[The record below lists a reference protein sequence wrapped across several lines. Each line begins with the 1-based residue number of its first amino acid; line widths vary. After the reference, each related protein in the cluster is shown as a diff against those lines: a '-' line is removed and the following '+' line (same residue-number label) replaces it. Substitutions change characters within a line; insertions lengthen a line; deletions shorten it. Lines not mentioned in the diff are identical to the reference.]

1 MKKLV
6 LASVGVAVLL
16 FTGCSQ
22 KNPNVDMTTKNQKIE
37 KVNNTNGMNSNTNGM
52 NSNNMDSNNMSSNK
66 TPENNE
72 NTVKYLIAN
81 LESKLAPIYFDFD
94 KYNIRADMKPVVE
107 SSATILDGD
116 KAQKLSIKVEGN
128 ADEWGTD
135 EYNYALGL
143 KRAKKVKDEL
153 GVLGVSTDRMMIISY
168 GESNPVCT
176 EHNKVCWQKNRR
188 VEFKLLP

>member
-6 LASVGVAVLL
+6 LVSASVAVLL

-22 KNPNVDMTTKNQKIE
+22 KNPDVDMTNKTQKVE
-37 KVNNTNGMNSNTNGM
+37 TTDSSNGMNSNTSGM
-52 NSNNMDSNNMSSNK
+52 NSNNMDSNDMSTNK
-66 TPENNE
+66 SPQNDKNA
-72 NTVKYLIAN
+72 VKYLISD
-81 LESKLAPIYFDFD
+81 LESKLTPIYFDFN
-94 KYNIRADMKPVVE
+94 KYNVRADMKPVIE
-107 SSATILDGD
+107 KSATILDAD

-143 KRAKKVKDEL
+143 KRAKTVKDEL
-153 GVLGVSTDRMMIISY
+153 SAQGVSTDRMMIVSY

-176 EHNKVCWQKNRR
+176 EHNKACWQKNRR

>member
-6 LASVGVAVLL
+6 LVSMGVAVLL

-22 KNPNVDMTTKNQKIE
+22 KNPDVDMTNKNQKMQ
-37 KVNNTNGMNSNTNGM
+37 KMDNSAANNANTSGMNT
-52 NSNNMDSNNMSSNK
+52 NNMDSNDMNNNDMSKNG
-66 TPENNE
+66 E

-81 LESKLAPIYFDFD
+81 LESKLSPIYFDFN
-94 KYNIRADMKPVVE
+94 KYNIRADMQPVVE
-107 SSATILDGD
+107 TSAAILDAD

-143 KRAKKVKDEL
+143 KRAKTVKDEL
-153 GVLGVSTDRMMIISY
+153 SAQGVSTDRMMIVSY

-176 EHNKVCWQKNRR
+176 EHNKACWSKNRR

>member
-6 LASVGVAVLL
+6 LVSMGVAVLL

-22 KNPNVDMTTKNQKIE
+22 KNPDVDMTNKNQKMQ
-37 KVNNTNGMNSNTNGM
+37 KTDNNTAGNGGMNT
-52 NSNNMDSNNMSSNK
+52 NNMDSNSMSGNAMA
-66 TPENNE
+66 NNSE

-81 LESKLAPIYFDFD
+81 LESKLSPIYFDFN
-94 KYNIRADMKPVVE
+94 KYNVRADMQPVVE
-107 SSATILDGD
+107 KSATMLDAD

-143 KRAKKVKDEL
+143 KRAKTVKDEL
-153 GVLGVSTDRMMIISY
+153 SAQGVSTDRMMIVSY

-176 EHNKVCWQKNRR
+176 GHNKACWSENRR

>member
-6 LASVGVAVLL
+6 LASASVAVLL

-22 KNPNVDMTTKNQKIE
+22 KNPDVDMTTKNQKIE
-37 KVNNTNGMNSNTNGM
+37 KVDNTSGVNSNTNGM
-52 NSNNMDSNNMSSNK
+52 NSNNMDSNDMNSNK
-66 TPENNE
+66 MAENSK
-72 NTVKYLIAN
+72 NTIKYLIAN
-81 LESKLAPIYFDFD
+81 LESKLTPIYFDFD
-94 KYNIRADMKPVVE
+94 KYNIRNDMKPVVVK
-107 SSATILDGD
+107 SGTILNED

-128 ADEWGTD
+128 SDEWGTD

-143 KRAKKVKDEL
+143 RRAKTVKDEL
-153 GVLGVSTDRMMIISY
+153 TAEGISTDRMMIVSY

-176 EHNKVCWQKNRR
+176 EHNKACWQKNRR

>member
-6 LASVGVAVLL
+6 LASASVAVLL

-22 KNPNVDMTTKNQKIE
+22 KNPDVDMTTKNQKIE
-37 KVNNTNGMNSNTNGM
+37 KVDNTSGVNSHPNGMNSNHMDSNDM
-52 NSNNMDSNNMSSNK
+52 NSNKMA
-66 TPENNE
+66 ENSK
-72 NTVKYLIAN
+72 NTIKYLIAN
-81 LESKLAPIYFDFD
+81 LESKLTPIYFDFD
-94 KYNIRADMKPVVE
+94 KYNIRNDMKPVVVK
-107 SSATILDGD
+107 SGTILNED

-128 ADEWGTD
+128 SDEWGTD

-143 KRAKKVKDEL
+143 RRAKTVKDEL
-153 GVLGVSTDRMMIISY
+153 TAEGISTDRMMIVSY

-176 EHNKVCWQKNRR
+176 EHNKACWQKNRR